1 MQQVPWIGSTTG
13 RGCARP
19 FEGDPLECAGRG
31 AIAQLGER
39 LNGIQKVRG
48 SNPLS
53 STNLL
58 TARIGPSTEGPFDSR
73 LVVTPADRGMAPR
86 TPKPLRCAAMTPRP
100 RASTALSLTGG

>member
-1 MQQVPWIGSTTG
+1 MRQVPWIGSTTG
-13 RGCARP
+13 CGCARP
-19 FEGDPLECAGRG
+19 FGGDPLECAGRG

-58 TARIGPSTEGPFDSR
+58 TARCGPSPEGPFDF
-73 LVVTPADRGMAPR
+73 P
-86 TPKPLRCAAMTPRP
+86 
-100 RASTALSLTGG
+100 ALSADDNVKGDDNLAQ